1 MSILLALVFFAM
13 PLDADIY
20 DRLNELPRHLRSGG
34 IPRDGIPAM
43 SNPIP
48 VTPANAHYL
57 TDADLV
63 LGVVVALVAQMLG
76 DPGQLLFGFLVQH
89 FVALAGLFFRVLL
102 VLHRSRENCPVS
114 RSIGPV
120 IVR

>member
-1 MSILLALVFFAM
+1 MSILLALVFFAV

-48 VTPANAHYL
+48 VTPANAHDL
-57 TDADLV
+57 TDADLTIEV
-63 LGVVVALVAQMLG
+63 SWQQATGLGG
-76 DPGQLLFGFLVQH
+76 GRRRQH
-89 FVALAGLFFRVLL
+89 ETGNSQASDR
-102 VLHRSRENCPVS
+102 
-114 RSIGPV
+114 
-120 IVR
+120 

>member
-1 MSILLALVFFAM
+1 MSILLALVFFAV

-48 VTPANAHYL
+48 VTPAKAHYL
-57 TDADLV
+57 TDTDLV
-63 LGVVVALVAQMLG
+63 LGPIRTTSVG
-76 DPGQLLFGFLVQH
+76 NT
-89 FVALAGLFFRVLL
+89 
-102 VLHRSRENCPVS
+102 RSS
-114 RSIGPV
+114 TIGAAAAISV
-120 IVR
+120 